1 MDLNTFIVTV
11 FTIVDDWF
19 QSQDMKLRKRG
30 PQPKL
35 YDSEVLTIEIVG
47 SFLGM
52 SKEKD
57 VFLYFRRHYDHY
69 FPKLSEVHRT
79 TYTRQSANL
88 WFVKGRLWQD
98 LLAEIAFDP
107 AFTIVDS
114 MPVPVC
120 RFARAYRCHRLVD
133 ISAYGYDEVARQKF
147 FGIRAHL
154 QVCWPGVIVGLKL
167 APADTHELIVAEEML
182 TGASGWTLGDRN
194 YWSPELTYRLHEQR
208 MHLLA
213 PFKSKKRE
221 QKPWPTWLKHK
232 RYRIETVFGQLVE
245 RFQAK
250 QVWAR
255 DAWHFCSRWLRRIL
269 SHTFAIYLCQQNG
282 VPSLRFAELV
292 IE

>member
-1 MDLNTFIVTV
+1 M
-11 FTIVDDWF
+11 
-19 QSQDMKLRKRG
+19 
-30 PQPKL
+30 
-35 YDSEVLTIEIVG
+35 
-47 SFLGM
+47 
-52 SKEKD
+52 
-57 VFLYFRRHYDHY
+57 
-69 FPKLSEVHRT
+69 
-79 TYTRQSANL
+79 
-88 WFVKGRLWQD
+88 KGRLWQD

-107 AFTIVDS
+107 AFTIIDS

-194 YWSPELTYRLHEQR
+194 YWSPELTYRLHEQH

-269 SHTFAIYLCQQNG
+269 SHTFCIYLCQQNG

>member
-11 FTIVDDWF
+11 FTIIDDWY
-19 QSQDMKLRKRG
+19 QSQDMKLRRRG
-30 PQPKL
+30 PRPTL
-35 YDSEVLTIEIVG
+35 HDSEVLTIEIVG
-47 SFLGM
+47 AFLGM

-57 VFLYFRRHYDHY
+57 VFLYFRRHYAHY
-69 FPKLSEVHRT
+69 FPKLPDVHRT

-88 WFVKGRLWQD
+88 CFVKGRLWQD
-98 LLAEIAFDP
+98 LLTVVAFDP
-107 AFTIVDS
+107 ALTIVDS

-120 RFARAYRCHRLVD
+120 RFARAYRCHRLVE
-133 ISAYGYDEVARQKF
+133 IAAYGHDEVARQTF
-147 FGIRAHL
+147 FGVRTHL
-154 QVCWPGVIVGLKL
+154 QVCWPGVIVGLQI
-167 APADTHELIVAEEML
+167 APADVHELLVAEEML

-194 YWSPELTYRLHEQR
+194 YWSPELTHRLHEQN

-282 VPSLRFAELV
+282 ISSLRFAELV